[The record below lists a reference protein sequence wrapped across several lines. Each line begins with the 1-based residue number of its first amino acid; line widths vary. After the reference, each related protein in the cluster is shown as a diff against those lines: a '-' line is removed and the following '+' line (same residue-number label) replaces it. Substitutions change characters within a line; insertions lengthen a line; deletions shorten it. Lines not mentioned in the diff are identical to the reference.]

1 MSWKC
6 PFSVS
11 VVFLNFCQLYFSTA
25 SARIT
30 PVRLLRQGPIW
41 SHNRGEGWWGSLE
54 MSDKQHCGFG
64 TDRLFDENRLPHT
77 KLQPLLL
84 RRKRW
89 FEERIWA
96 QYMMKPKEEISGFN
110 FDLIRLCNKCHN
122 YAMGSFVLDSGEQVM
137 TTFLVGLAHLYRR
150 LEL

>member
-1 MSWKC
+1 
-6 PFSVS
+6 
-11 VVFLNFCQLYFSTA
+11 
-25 SARIT
+25 
-30 PVRLLRQGPIW
+30 
-41 SHNRGEGWWGSLE
+41 

-64 TDRLFDENRLPHT
+64 TDGLFDENRLPHT
-77 KLQPLLL
+77 KLQPHLL

-89 FEERIWA
+89 FEEI
-96 QYMMKPKEEISGFN
+96 PKEEISGFN
-110 FDLIRLCNKCHN
+110 FDLICLCNKCHN